1 LRQLLGEQPAYELR
15 VQLELVRMHPRET
28 FRRLA
33 GQKGHSLSQPDP
45 REETMSYVRAVE
57 FEGVDRERIAAL
69 KSELEGGERPPEL
82 PAKELILLHDADA
95 EKSLVLVFFDSEDD
109 YRKGDEALSAMP
121 AGDTPGRRTSVTK
134 YELAARVTG

>member
-1 LRQLLGEQPAYELR
+1 
-15 VQLELVRMHPRET
+15 
-28 FRRLA
+28 
-33 GQKGHSLSQPDP
+33 
-45 REETMSYVRAVE
+45 MSYVRAVE

-69 KSELEGGERPPEL
+69 KSELEGGEQPPEV
-82 PAKELILLHDADA
+82 PAKEVILLHDADA